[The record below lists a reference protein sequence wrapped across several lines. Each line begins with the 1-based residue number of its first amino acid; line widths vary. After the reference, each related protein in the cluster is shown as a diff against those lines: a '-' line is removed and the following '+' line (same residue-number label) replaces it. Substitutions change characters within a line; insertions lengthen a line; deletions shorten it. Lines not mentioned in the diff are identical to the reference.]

1 MQLEAGVSPETG
13 RASGAEAAARLVQR
27 SSRGIVIVRRVV
39 RLLKRIGVMVIV
51 QVLPAQL
58 VQRSSRGIA
67 ALKAN
72 VLGQPAT
79 GAKQEI
85 VLMDIVQTR
94 SAQAAT

>member
-13 RASGAEAAARLVQR
+13 RASGAEAAAQLVRR

-72 VLGQPAT
+72 VLRQPAT

-85 VLMDIVQTR
+85 VLMDIVQTW